1 VPIRGF
7 NRVLEAALHEFPFP
21 EHPPASHRMTT
32 PPAAPAPAT
41 QPIDAI
47 EHEAEA
53 FRARFDLLKAEVQ
66 KLIVG
71 QDAIVEHVITAMI
84 AGGHVLLEGV
94 PGLGKTMLVRSVADA
109 LTLNF
114 QRIQFTPDLMPADL
128 IGTNVL
134 VDDGKGHPQFEFSK
148 GPIFCNLLLG
158 DEINRATPKTQSALL
173 EAMQE
178 KCVTVSG
185 NTRRLE
191 PPFFVL
197 ATQNPLEME
206 GTYPLPEAQ
215 LDRFFFKLI
224 VPYPTVAEFETILDR
239 TTERS
244 SPRPQSVF
252 SGQDLVAMGGFA
264 RGVPIAPT
272 VRSRVV
278 DIIMATHP
286 EAAQAG
292 ADVKK
297 YVRYGA
303 SPRAGQALILAAKI
317 RAVREG
323 RFHVA
328 TEDLLHFAESVLR
341 HRVML
346 SFEAQADGVTVERLL
361 ADAFQQLRR
370 QWEK

>member
-1 VPIRGF
+1 
-7 NRVLEAALHEFPFP
+7 
-21 EHPPASHRMTT
+21 MTT
-32 PPAAPAPAT
+32 VANENST
-41 QPIDAI
+41 ITEI
-47 EHEAEA
+47 EQSAEH

-66 KLIVG
+66 KFIVG
-71 QDAIVEHVITAMI
+71 QDEIVEHVITAMI

-94 PGLGKTMLVRSVADA
+94 PGLGKTMLVRSIASA
-109 LTLNF
+109 LSLHF

-134 VDDGKGHPQFEFSK
+134 IDDGQGHPRFEFSQ

-178 KCVTVSG
+178 RSVTVAG
-185 NTRRLE
+185 LTRMLPE
-191 PPFFVL
+191 PFFVL

-215 LDRFFFKLI
+215 LDRFFFKLK
-224 VPYPTVAEFETILDR
+224 VPYPTAAQFETILDR
-239 TTERS
+239 TTES
-244 SPRPQSVF
+244 TKPEIHPVF
-252 SGQDLVAMGGFA
+252 AGEDLVFMGNFA
-264 RGVPIAPT
+264 RSVPIAPS
-272 VRSRVV
+272 VRQRVV
-278 DIIMATHP
+278 EVIMATHP
-286 EAAQAG
+286 ETDFASAE
-292 ADVKK
+292 VKK

-303 SPRAGQALILAAKI
+303 SPRAGQALILASKI

-328 TEDLLHFAESVLR
+328 TEDVFSFAEAVLR

-346 SFEAQADGVTVERLL
+346 SFEAQADGITIEQLL
-361 ADAFQQLRR
+361 ANSFKELRAR
-370 QWEK
+370 WEK

>member
-1 VPIRGF
+1 MEKNDP
-7 NRVLEAALHEFPFP
+7 
-21 EHPPASHRMTT
+21 MTT
-32 PPAAPAPAT
+32 APAETPAGET
-41 QPIDAI
+41 VRPIDEI
-47 EHEAEA
+47 EQSAEH

-71 QDAIVEHVITAMI
+71 QDEIVEHVITAMI

-94 PGLGKTMLVRSVADA
+94 PGLGKTMLVRSIASA
-109 LTLNF
+109 LTLHF

-134 VDDGKGHPQFEFSK
+134 IDDGHGHPHFEFSQ

-178 KCVTVSG
+178 RSVTVAG
-185 NTRRLE
+185 QTRILAE
-191 PPFFVL
+191 PFFVL

-215 LDRFFFKLI
+215 LDRFCFKLR
-224 VPYPTVAEFETILDR
+224 VPYPTAAQFELILDR
-239 TTERS
+239 TTES
-244 SPRPQSVF
+244 TSPVLQPVF
-252 SGQDLVAMGGFA
+252 PGDDLVFMGNFA
-264 RGVPIAPT
+264 RGVPIAPS
-272 VRSRVV
+272 VRQRVV
-278 DIIMATHP
+278 EVIMATHP
-286 EAAQAG
+286 ETALAG
-292 ADVKK
+292 AEVKK

-328 TEDLLHFAESVLR
+328 TEDIFAFAEAVLR

-346 SFEAQADGVTVERLL
+346 SFEAQADGITIEQLL
-361 ADAFQQLRR
+361 ANSFKELRQR
-370 QWEK
+370 WEK